1 MTVTPKSVGERRTTG
16 VWAEAIESRRA
27 IPREVPQPL
36 VRRVAWTYRTG
47 AAWPHPVKAEP
58 R

>member
-1 MTVTPKSVGERRTTG
+1 MTVKPQSIGERRPTEL
-16 VWAEAIESRRA
+16 WAEAIESRRA
-27 IPREVPQPL
+27 IPQEVVRPL

-47 AAWPHPVKAEP
+47 AAWPHPVKADP

>member
-1 MTVTPKSVGERRTTG
+1 MTVKIDPIGERRPTG

-27 IPREVPQPL
+27 IRLDVPPPS

-47 AAWPHPVKAEP
+47 VAWPHPMKAHP